1 MYPVLNIDLNRIEQN
16 MRTILWECRKRGI
29 KPMGITKAYC
39 ADVYIAQKLLDAG
52 FCKIGDSRLKN
63 LKNFQDWRVEKILIR
78 IPMSCEVKEL
88 VTYADTALISSV
100 DTARLIDAEAQKQ
113 QKLFKL
119 ILMMEL
125 GDLREGIYGYEALL
139 KAAKTLEQMPAVHLQ
154 GIGTNIGCV
163 SGVTP
168 SAENMA
174 RLAQIKKRLES
185 DIGRKLEVL
194 SAGSSDVFGFM
205 MREGLPDRIN
215 ELRIGEATIMGTNGA
230 EEHIAGLAEHC
241 ITLDAQVVE
250 VFEKPSVPLGDRS
263 INPFGEAV
271 EVEDIGIRRRA
282 IVALGRQDV
291 HLTFLKPLKKGAYI
305 LAQSSDHTVLDVE
318 ECGDVYVG
326 DVLTFQLKY
335 GGILS
340 AFTSGYVDRSYLSRA
355 E

>member
-1 MYPVLNIDLNRIEQN
+1 
-16 MRTILWECRKRGI
+16 
-29 KPMGITKAYC
+29 MGITKAYC

-250 VFEKPSVPLGDRS
+250 VFEPCIFK
-263 INPFGEAV
+263 
-271 EVEDIGIRRRA
+271 
-282 IVALGRQDV
+282 
-291 HLTFLKPLKKGAYI
+291 
-305 LAQSSDHTVLDVE
+305 
-318 ECGDVYVG
+318 
-326 DVLTFQLKY
+326 
-335 GGILS
+335 
-340 AFTSGYVDRSYLSRA
+340 TS
-355 E
+355 